1 MNSLIRLT
9 ASRLANV
16 SVNQSI
22 LRPFSI
28 NSALFKEKTPVDLNG
43 QINSMDDQIKTI
55 QQNEDQYYGA
65 VKKSFD
71 NLQTGRKNESIDEKR
86 SRLLYQSR
94 KRGITEN
101 GLLLSNFSAEFIP
114 GMTDAELDEYNLI
127 INSLY
132 NEWDLYYWLTNARP
146 LPEEIKDSKVLK
158 KMIKWCANED
168 NQERLIMPNLP
179 NLDKKQA

>member
-9 ASRLANV
+9 ASQFANK
-16 SVNQSI
+16 SV
-22 LRPFSI
+22 LRSFSA
-28 NSALFKEKTPVDLNG
+28 NTVLFKDKTPVDLNG
-43 QINSMDDQIKTI
+43 QINTIDDQIKTI
-55 QQNEDQYYGA
+55 QKNEDQYYGD

-71 NLQTGRKNESIDEKR
+71 NLQTGRKGETIDEKR

-101 GLLLSNFSAEFIP
+101 GLLLGNFSAEFIP
-114 GMTDAELDEYNLI
+114 GMTEAELEEYNLI
-127 INSLY
+127 INNLY

-158 KMIKWCANED
+158 KMIQYCANEE
-168 NQERLIMPNLP
+168 NQERLIIPNLP
-179 NLDKKQA
+179 NLNKKQA